1 MSESGRPEP
10 GGDLEPTDRE
20 LVLRLQAGDH
30 GAFEELW
37 RRHREWL
44 YRQALLQARGRT
56 AVAEEVVQDVFLSLF
71 DGRVDPQRNVPGY
84 LLTAVRTRTIN
95 ALQRREARDD
105 RASLE
110 DLGGLLV
117 GQDPAGDPVAQAHR
131 KEEAALLAE
140 ALLSLTAEQREVVLL
155 RSEGRA
161 WREIADLLQVPLP
174 TASTRYRAALTRL
187 RDACRS
193 LSHA

>member
-1 MSESGRPEP
+1 M
-10 GGDLEPTDRE
+10 EPTDRE
-20 LVLRLQAGDH
+20 LVERLQGGDH
-30 GAFEELW
+30 AAFERLW

-44 YRQALLQARGRT
+44 YRQALVQARGRA

-71 DGRVDPQRNVPGY
+71 DGRVDPQRNVAGY
-84 LLTAVRTRTIN
+84 LLAAVRTRTLN

-105 RASLE
+105 RASLD
-110 DLGGLLV
+110 DLTGLLS
-117 GQDPAGDPVAQAHR
+117 GQDPGDDPATAAHR
-131 KEEAALLAE
+131 REESALLAE
-140 ALLSLTAEQREVVLL
+140 ALLALTPEQREVVLL

-161 WREIADLLQVPLP
+161 WREIAELLQVPLP